1 MSVLYVTN
9 LDQDMSPSLY
19 KVIEDQLQCPIKV
32 FKEYE
37 DGDLD
42 IAFFKTEDLDRA
54 FNTWKVCRFYRQRAQ
69 FRPLTLAQAG
79 LKFCFKLAFWSN

>member
-9 LDQDMSPSLY
+9 LAQDMSPSLY

-54 FNTWKVCRFYRQRAQ
+54 FNELNHKQ
-69 FRPLTLAQAG
+69 FGNRPLNM
-79 LKFCFKLAFWSN
+79 FKNEEM